1 MLELGKKIK
10 ELRNKKDFSARELSE
25 RSGVARSLISQLET
39 GKRQS
44 TGMDTVCRL
53 AKALDVS
60 PSCFFSDESDPVSQ
74 APYKSAKDFQHLFI
88 KEENLSYLNTLQK
101 AQMAGLTPDLLD
113 ELIDL
118 IIRIRRNQFPK

>member
-10 ELRNKKDFSARELSE
+10 ELRNIKDVSARELSE

-44 TGMDTVCRL
+44 TGMDTIYRL
-53 AKALDVS
+53 AKALDV
-60 PSCFFSDESDPVSQ
+60 PLTYFFSDESPSASQ
-74 APYKSAKDFQHLFI
+74 APYESTNDFQNCFI
-88 KEENLSYLNTLQK
+88 KEENQPYLHILQK
-101 AQMAGLTPDLLD
+101 AKMAGLTPDLLD

-118 IIRIRRNQFPK
+118 IIRIRMNPFSK

>member
-39 GKRQS
+39 GKRLS
-44 TGMDTVCRL
+44 TGMDTIYRL
-53 AKALDVS
+53 AKALDV
-60 PSCFFSDESDPVSQ
+60 PLTYFFTDESSPVSQ
-74 APYKSAKDFQHLFI
+74 ALYESTNDYQHHFI
-88 KEENLSYLNTLQK
+88 KEENQPYLHILQK
-101 AQMAGLTPDLLD
+101 AKMAGLTPDLLD

-118 IIRIRRNQFPK
+118 IIRIRLNSFSK